1 MANVKISELKPPDIS
16 LAVILVKLRR
26 AFCVDTLMFELDREV
41 YCMKKVL
48 SVSIKTI
55 IFFVGWAICVSVIP
69 IPDTASAVIWRFWA
83 ELILLLSV
91 IAITLIFWLAPRASS
106 STGCSYIIDRRARP
120 PQQAD
125 ACTRRK
131 ALLLR
136 TRPREAGSLRQ
147 QIGRAH
153 V

>member
-1 MANVKISELKPPDIS
+1 MAKVKISELKPPDIS

-83 ELILLLSV
+83 ELIPLLSV
-91 IAITLIFWLAPRASS
+91 IAITLIFWLA
-106 STGCSYIIDRRARP
+106 D
-120 PQQAD
+120 Q
-125 ACTRRK
+125 
-131 ALLLR
+131 
-136 TRPREAGSLRQ
+136 
-147 QIGRAH
+147 
-153 V
+153 